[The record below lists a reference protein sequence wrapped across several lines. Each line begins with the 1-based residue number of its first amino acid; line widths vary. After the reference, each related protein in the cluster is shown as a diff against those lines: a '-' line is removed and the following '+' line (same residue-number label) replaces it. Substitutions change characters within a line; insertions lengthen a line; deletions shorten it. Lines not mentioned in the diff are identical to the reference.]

1 MVFIAFNTDPSPL
14 NGKRTKDKMI
24 IELKMT
30 KSAGCFSLH
39 SFSTHGAFYA
49 KKIVGVEF
57 KGLTWQS
64 RAGHKVYKLENVS
77 YHLFF

>member
-39 SFSTHGAFYA
+39 SFPTHHIVFYT
-49 KKIVGVEF
+49 KKFGFGV
-57 KGLTWQS
+57 W
-64 RAGHKVYKLENVS
+64 RRIRV
-77 YHLFF
+77 

>member
-49 KKIVGVEF
+49 KKILVAGVEED
-57 KGLTWQS
+57 KGLT
-64 RAGHKVYKLENVS
+64 RGKVS
-77 YHLFF
+77 PH